1 MARFYGAIGY
11 GESAESPAN
20 SGVWK
25 DVITEYSYYGDV
37 VQVSSKRENGDG
49 LNANVGV
56 GNSISIVADQYAID
70 HFQAIRYIRWD
81 GGLWTVTHVT
91 VQPPRLIISLG
102 EVYNGS
108 LPGG

>member
-1 MARFYGAIGY
+1 MARYYGAIGY
-11 GESAESPAN
+11 GESAEVPAS

-37 VQVSSKRENGDG
+37 IRNTAKREHGEG

-56 GNSISIVADQYAID
+56 GNSISVVADQYAID
-70 HFQAIRYIRWD
+70 HVQAIRYIRWD
-81 GGLWTVTHVT
+81 GALWTVTNVD

-102 EVYNGS
+102 EVYNGPV
-108 LPGG
+108 PGG